1 MISNELLLTDTNS
14 EFVRV
19 RFEFVVIYFSIPA
32 APFGLLIPGARLDLL
47 CLPSW
52 CEGRRF
58 SIIPAGFGCE
68 VRMDVWMVIAV
79 IDTKYEAIIHKI
91 YLTLANIC

>member
-32 APFGLLIPGARLDLL
+32 APFGSLIPGARLDLTPPAL
-47 CLPSW
+47 VVWGVAGAFRLNPRFGV
-52 CEGRRF
+52 CEIRCY
-58 SIIPAGFGCE
+58 AGKCRSHLKYSFN
-68 VRMDVWMVIAV
+68 VI
-79 IDTKYEAIIHKI
+79 
-91 YLTLANIC
+91 

>member
-32 APFGLLIPGARLDLL
+32 APFGSLIPGARLRSA
-47 CLPSW
+47 P
-52 CEGRRF
+52 
-58 SIIPAGFGCE
+58 PAL
-68 VRMDVWMVIAV
+68 VV
-79 IDTKYEAIIHKI
+79 
-91 YLTLANIC
+91 

>member
-32 APFGLLIPGARLDLL
+32 APFGSLIPGARLDLTPPGL
-47 CLPSW
+47 VVGWQAL
-52 CEGRRF
+52 F
-58 SIIPAGFGCE
+58 DYFNGF
-68 VRMDVWMVIAV
+68 W
-79 IDTKYEAIIHKI
+79 
-91 YLTLANIC
+91 

>member
-32 APFGLLIPGARLDLL
+32 PPFGSLIQGAPPGMLRPPL
-47 CLPSW
+47 W
-52 CEGRRF
+52 CGGWQALF
-58 SIIPAGFGCE
+58 
-68 VRMDVWMVIAV
+68 D
-79 IDTKYEAIIHKI
+79 
-91 YLTLANIC
+91 

>member
-32 APFGLLIPGARLDLL
+32 APFGSLIPGARLISDSARS
-47 CLPSW
+47 CG
-52 CEGRRF
+52 EE
-58 SIIPAGFGCE
+58 AGAFRLYQLVLGAKKG
-68 VRMDVWMVIAV
+68 WM
-79 IDTKYEAIIHKI
+79 
-91 YLTLANIC
+91 LW

>member
-32 APFGLLIPGARLDLL
+32 APFGSLISGARPELTPPALVVWGL
-47 CLPSW
+47 AGAFRFFWRALGAMWGLMLGGWLKVGALP
-52 CEGRRF
+52 E
-58 SIIPAGFGCE
+58 I
-68 VRMDVWMVIAV
+68 
-79 IDTKYEAIIHKI
+79 
-91 YLTLANIC
+91 